1 MFDNNSRATE
11 KKLLERVVIT
21 NNIRRNKI
29 NSIKIFSGL
38 LNPQIRMLQ
47 VLYICNFTTNDIFR
61 LLRMLTMKS
70 EKLRAISN
78 DM

>member
-1 MFDNNSRATE
+1 MQCLITTAGRQ
-11 KKLLERVVIT
+11 KKRLLERVVIA

-47 VLYICNFTTNDIFR
+47 VLYIRNFTINDIFR
-61 LLRMLTMKS
+61 LL
-70 EKLRAISN
+70 
-78 DM
+78 